1 MDITCY
7 FLLSILSLFIDQI
20 ILYFNYS
27 IYSVFLFINLVG
39 LHLII
44 QQIEIDINIRYG
56 PQNEGNWFKNP
67 LLI

>member
-56 PQNEGNWFKNP
+56 PQNEGN
-67 LLI
+67 

>member
-56 PQNEGNWFKNP
+56 PQNERN
-67 LLI
+67 